1 MNFALF
7 FYALCAHIGGL
18 CAAVPLRTTHLAD
31 VENTS
36 WYLIVGGFLVEL
48 FIMYVLLAPRESLV
62 KILGV
67 TLFMNAV
74 SVFMSSV
81 SVFGV
86 EGFSQL
92 INLPD
97 ILIFALSY
105 LAAVFTSV
113 FTEVLVVQKIFP
125 QVDRAKLISWL
136 SLANIVSIGAGMYG
150 VWITRF

>member
-7 FYALCAHIGGL
+7 LYFLLAQVGNL

-31 VENTS
+31 VETTS
-36 WYLIVGGFLVEL
+36 WYLIIAGFLVEL
-48 FIMYVLLAPRESLV
+48 FIVYILASRESIF
-62 KILGV
+62 KIIGV

-86 EGFSQL
+86 ESFGQL
-92 INLPD
+92 INLPETL
-97 ILIFALSY
+97 ILVLTY
-105 LAAVFTSV
+105 LVAVFTSV
-113 FTEVLVVQKIFP
+113 FTEVLIVHKIFP
-125 QVDRAKLISWL
+125 QVDRAKLIAWL

-150 VWITRF
+150 VWITRY